1 MEDKT
6 KTMLTQIEKL
16 IVDGNK
22 EVLKRLDNLEA
33 GQHTLEAGQYTLEAG
48 QHTLEAGQYTLE
60 AGQHT
65 LEAGQH
71 TLEAGQHTLEA
82 GQQRL
87 EQKLETLSKTL
98 DVTAQASYSLLTD
111 VRDDVK
117 RVEKK
122 LDDHCKMPAHV

>member
-48 QHTLEAGQYTLE
+48 QHTLE

>member
-60 AGQHT
+60 AGQ
-65 LEAGQH
+65 
-71 TLEAGQHTLEA
+71 
-82 GQQRL
+82 QRL

>member
-22 EVLKRLDNLEA
+22 EVLKRLDN
-33 GQHTLEAGQYTLEAG
+33 LEAG